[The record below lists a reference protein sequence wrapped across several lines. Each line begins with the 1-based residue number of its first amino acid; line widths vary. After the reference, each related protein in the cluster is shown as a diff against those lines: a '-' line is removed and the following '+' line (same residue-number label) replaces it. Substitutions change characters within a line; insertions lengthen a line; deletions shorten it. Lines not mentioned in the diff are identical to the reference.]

1 MPAGNQGT
9 RLPTK
14 KKDFRA
20 FARSA
25 NVIITKSRPRCIP
38 PQVKKKPACRFKKEV
53 VIRGHAG
60 YPVLCTQT
68 DWINTDDLVLINPLS
83 EPAVLNCLRERYL
96 AGRYHTQTGN
106 TLVTL
111 NPFKETGHFDV
122 HMIHRY
128 HSDQKANPPHVFR
141 VAEIALCNLT
151 RRLDKINQ
159 SIIVSGESGS
169 GKTWNARCL
178 LKYLTTVAVCNPG
191 GFTPSPADCIE
202 GRILDSNP
210 ILEAFG
216 NYYVYLLI
224 KYSKIHMSFS
234 NVKTSMYCYGP
245 KKGR

>member
-1 MPAGNQGT
+1 MT
-9 RLPTK
+9 TILME
-14 KKDFRA
+14 
-20 FARSA
+20 
-25 NVIITKSRPRCIP
+25 KSNNYIP
-38 PQVKKKPACRFKKEV
+38 VGKKEI

-68 DWINTDDLVLINPLS
+68 DWINTDDLVLLNPLS

-111 NPFKETGHFDV
+111 NPFKATGHFDV

-128 HSDQKANPPHVFR
+128 HSDQKAHPPHVFGI
-141 VAEIALCNLT
+141 AETALCNLT

-169 GKTWNARCL
+169 GKL
-178 LKYLTTVAVCNPG
+178 VVFFVHS

-202 GRILDSNP
+202 RRILDSNP

-216 NYYVYLLI
+216 NASTTRNHNSSRFG
-224 KYSKIHMSFS
+224 KYIQLQFS
-234 NVKTSMYCYGP
+234 
-245 KKGR
+245 R